1 MPFAKIATV
10 DNKTAKQEATMKC
23 YFQGFTREDETQS
36 QFNGYVSFVIPEL
49 GIKFKGQYSGAQDE
63 CEYASLLAL
72 LEFIELNNHMFKD
85 RRVEIFGNN
94 FRVVSQVNS
103 EASPNNELEPFC
115 SLAQGYR
122 EKIPYTL
129 NWIPSDENMA
139 QDSMI
144 I

>member
-1 MPFAKIATV
+1 
-10 DNKTAKQEATMKC
+10 MKC
-23 YFQGFTREDETQS
+23 YFQGITREDENNS

-49 GIKFKGQYSGAQDE
+49 GIKFKGQYSGPQDE

-72 LEFIELNNHMFKD
+72 LEFIELNNHLFKD

-103 EASPNNELEPFC
+103 ETSPNRELEPFC